1 MFVKHPVAVTALGC
15 VVECPIPAFHRKE
28 VRDSQQPAA
37 ARVVGGAVK
46 SGDES
51 CGGCVMLWLSWV
63 ETSKVSS
70 RSWKRVE
77 EDEEWCVELILCRVW
92 GLHCSLS
99 KLWRRVTLLS
109 VVKSCKKMKNVRKRE
124 SRLCFPRKFL
134 GEITSVEK
142 PPKLGLDLQLVTSP
156 S

>member
-1 MFVKHPVAVTALGC
+1 MFVKHPAAVTALGC

-37 ARVVGGAVK
+37 ARVVGGTVK
-46 SGDES
+46 LGDQS
-51 CGGCVMLWLSWV
+51 CGGCVMLQLFWV
-63 ETSKVSS
+63 ETSEVSS

-109 VVKSCKKMKNVRKRE
+109 VVKKKKK
-124 SRLCFPRKFL
+124 K
-134 GEITSVEK
+134 
-142 PPKLGLDLQLVTSP
+142 
-156 S
+156 